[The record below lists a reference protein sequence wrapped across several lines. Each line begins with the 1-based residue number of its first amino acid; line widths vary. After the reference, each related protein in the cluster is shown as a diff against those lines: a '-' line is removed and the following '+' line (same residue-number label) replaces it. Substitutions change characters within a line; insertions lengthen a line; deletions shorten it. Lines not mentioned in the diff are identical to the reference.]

1 MSTENKTAE
10 FLDVT
15 APGSLPFIDFEI
27 SEFDE
32 LVAAT
37 EQLQGLGH
45 SVVRTPAGPLV
56 IGYDHTREILRDPDW
71 ITVLSGMSALQ
82 AQSRDDIDFEALMST
97 ARDMLPDVGDQ
108 VEMRPNLLSVEGED
122 HRRLRRL
129 VSASFTPASSEKLR
143 PFMREHADHLL
154 EPMVQAGGGDLVA
167 EFCSL
172 IRFLL
177 SADS

>member
-82 AQSRDDIDFEALMST
+82 AVSYTHLT
-97 ARDMLPDVGDQ
+97 LPTK
-108 VEMRPNLLSVEGED
+108 
-122 HRRLRRL
+122 
-129 VSASFTPASSEKLR
+129 A
-143 PFMREHADHLL
+143 
-154 EPMVQAGGGDLVA
+154 
-167 EFCSL
+167 
-172 IRFLL
+172 
-177 SADS
+177 

>member
-1 MSTENKTAE
+1 MSTKNETAD

-15 APGSLPFIDFEI
+15 APGSLPFIDFDI

-56 IGYDHTREILRDPDW
+56 IGYDPTREILRDPDW

-82 AQSRDDIDFEALMST
+82 AQSRNDIDFEALMST

-108 VEMRPNLLSVEGED
+108 VEMRPNLLSVEG
-122 HRRLRRL
+122 
-129 VSASFTPASSEKLR
+129 
-143 PFMREHADHLL
+143 
-154 EPMVQAGGGDLVA
+154 
-167 EFCSL
+167 
-172 IRFLL
+172 
-177 SADS
+177 